1 MGSTAIP
8 WEIHSPSN
16 PDDSA
21 YLAASRAASTV
32 ASVVPPARPHRTP
45 NLSFAKVLF
54 LPDLTILACVHFSLD
69 QIRQLMM
76 RQGIGISRKGGA

>member
-1 MGSTAIP
+1 
-8 WEIHSPSN
+8 
-16 PDDSA
+16 
-21 YLAASRAASTV
+21 
-32 ASVVPPARPHRTP
+32 
-45 NLSFAKVLF
+45 LF